1 MEIKNSL
8 KNLDPYRTK
17 LDPKAE
23 AAQARNSRS
32 DAAGKNAAAPA
43 GDKVSLSSS
52 AMLHTLAHSEA
63 GKAPELRQEKVDAI
77 KERIASGEY
86 SIDTKKVAEN
96 MLRDEA
102 FMATSLKS

>member
-8 KNLDPYRTK
+8 KNLDPYRNK

-23 AAQARNSRS
+23 AAQARNSRT
-32 DAAGKNAAAPA
+32 DAAGTHSAAPA

-52 AMLHTLAHSEA
+52 AKLLTLAHSET
-63 GKAPELRQEKVDAI
+63 GKAPEIRQEKVDAI

-86 SIDTKKVAEN
+86 SVDTKKVAEN

-102 FMATSLKS
+102 FMAVSLKD